1 MKLRL
6 GGLHLQLLGFIIL
19 PLSLALLTIAVAGI
33 NIHQGAMRQLVAE
46 RDERA
51 VRAAAEAISEQLHH
65 RDAAIFGLS
74 KRLEDGI
81 PASVI
86 IEQSEFLYP
95 DFDAGLGVFDEGGKL
110 LAATTPD
117 QEWER
122 WQLDSIIPMLNM
134 GETTFSEPIIKNE
147 ATFVIAGA
155 RGSDRI
161 VFGVFSVD
169 DIMRSTILEAGLGPV
184 GYRAFLTDREGQV
197 LRMIGEQIPAEDL
210 KSHLG
215 VEAALRGEVGSS
227 FIPADDSE
235 HVVAFSPIQPTGW
248 ALILEEPWEAVA
260 SPLLDLSLAAPLV
273 LVPALL
279 VTLVALWF
287 GARQV
292 IGPIRKLQEQA
303 EALAKSNFA
312 AIEDPVGGI
321 GEIQGL
327 QETLAWMASNVRE
340 AQSALQRYIGAITD
354 AQEDERRRLARELH
368 DETIQD
374 LIAIDQHIQMIHIEP
389 ERFPEVEKQLGNLRR
404 EVNES
409 IKELRRLIRALRPIY
424 LDDLGLVPAL
434 EMLANET
441 QRDYGLNVEFNFQG
455 EIQRLDP
462 SAELAIYRIVQEGL
476 SNSVR
481 HAKAKKIKILLQ
493 FLEEL
498 LLVDI
503 QDDGVGFTPPE
514 RPRNL
519 GAKGHF
525 GLMGIFE
532 RAELI
537 GAKLTLDSEE
547 EIGTRILVELPLQR
561 IDVHR

>member
-134 GETTFSEPIIKNE
+134 GETTFSEPIIENE

-197 LRMIGEQIPAEDL
+197 LRIIGEQIPAEDL

>member
-134 GETTFSEPIIKNE
+134 GETTFSEPIIENE

-389 ERFPEVEKQLGNLRR
+389 TRFPEVEKQLGNLRR
-404 EVNES
+404 EVNDS

>member
-6 GGLHLQLLGFIIL
+6 GGLHLQLLGLIIL
-19 PLSLALLTIAVAGI
+19 PLSLALLAIAVAGI

-65 RDAAIFGLS
+65 RDAAILGLS

-81 PASVI
+81 NQTVI
-86 IEQSEFLYP
+86 IEQSDFLYS
-95 DFDAGLGVFDEGGKL
+95 DFDAGLGVFNEGGTI
-110 LAATTPD
+110 LAATVPARD
-117 QEWER
+117 WEH
-122 WQLDSIIPMLNM
+122 WQLDAIIPTIQE
-134 GETTFSEPIIKNE
+134 GSTFFSEPVIGDE
-147 ATFVIAGA
+147 ATLVLVGA
-155 RGSDRI
+155 RGGDRI
-161 VFGVFSVD
+161 VIGVFSID
-169 DIMRSTILEAGLGPV
+169 EIMRSTILEAGLGSA
-184 GYRAFLTDREGQV
+184 GYRAFLTDRDGEV
-197 LRMIGEQIPAEDL
+197 LRIVGEQLSTEDL
-210 KSHLG
+210 KTHLG

-227 FIPADDSE
+227 FIPADDGE
-235 HVVAFSPIQPTGW
+235 HVVAFSPIQLTGW

-260 SPLLDLSLAAPLV
+260 SPVLDLSLAAPLV

-292 IGPIRKLQEQA
+292 IGPIRKLQMQA
-303 EALAKSNFA
+303 EALAKSNYA
-312 AIEDPVGGI
+312 AIDDPVGGI
-321 GEIQGL
+321 GEIQSL
-327 QETLAWMASNVRE
+327 QKTLAWMAHNVRE

-374 LIAIDQHIQMIHIEP
+374 LIAIDQHIQMIHMEP
-389 ERFPEVEKQLGNLRR
+389 EKITEAEKQLGNLRR
-404 EVNES
+404 EVNDS

-441 QRDYGLNVEFNFQG
+441 QSEYGLIVHFNIHG

-476 SNSVR
+476 INSVK
-481 HAKAKKIKILLQ
+481 HAGAKKVKLNLQ
-493 FLEEL
+493 FLEKR

-503 QDDGVGFTPPE
+503 QDDGIGFTPPDS
-514 RPRNL
+514 PREL
-519 GAKGHF
+519 GVKGHF

-547 EIGTRILVELPLQR
+547 EAGTHVQIELPLLKV
-561 IDVHR
+561 DVRT